1 MRVSIIIPTYNRAHL
16 ICHSI
21 DSILAQTYP
30 DYEIIVIDDG
40 STDNTGETLKKYGG
54 RIKYVRQENRGF
66 GAARNRGLEEVTG
79 EYIAFLDSDDL
90 WKDYKLALQVELMD
104 RLPEVDFLFSD
115 FTILKPSGDMFPAGL
130 RTWHE
135 RSLSW
140 DEIYGQKIASSSLD
154 LASQAERDFDLYL
167 GNIYG
172 PLLEEPLVLPSSA
185 IVRRSSLRPE
195 ILFTVGDPLYA
206 DWDFFARL
214 AKDGTACYVDFET
227 TINRSHKDDVRLTTN
242 CGPLRKAQCRLDLID
257 RVWKSDRD
265 FVEKNGARVSGIE
278 AEQLA
283 ELAKQLLLQNRTAEA
298 KSAISRC
305 GALATG
311 SVKKQ
316 LMILKLIAGTPGGA
330 GALMAL
336 RKARRVLLGCGKG
349 LGGA

>member
-21 DSILAQTYP
+21 DSILAQTYR

-40 STDNTGETLKKYGG
+40 STDNTGEALKRYGS

-90 WKDYKLALQVELMD
+90 WKDYKLALQVELME
-104 RLPEVDFLFSD
+104 RLPQAVFLFTD
-115 FTILKPSGDMFPAGL
+115 FTILKPSGDMFPKGL
-130 RTWHE
+130 STWHE
-135 RSLSW
+135 SKLAW
-140 DEIYGQKIASSSLD
+140 DEIYGQKVSSSSLG
-154 LASQAERDFDLYL
+154 LTRSAEKDFDLYL

-242 CGPLRKAQCRLDLID
+242 CGKMRTIECRLSLLN
-257 RVWKSDRD
+257 RVWKADRQ
-265 FVEKNGARVSGIE
+265 FMSNHGEIFRQVEDKNLFL
-278 AEQLA
+278 LA
-283 ELAKQLLLQNRTAEA
+283 VQLLSNGQRVKAGETLSRLSDPHRTFNYRFLRLLT
-298 KSAISRC
+298 AIPGSPH
-305 GALATG
+305 ALLA
-311 SVKKQ
+311 VRAIK
-316 LMILKLIAGTPGGA
+316 
-330 GALMAL
+330 
-336 RKARRVLLGCGKG
+336 RFF
-349 LGGA
+349 